1 MVATHVRKH
10 PLEVRTRDD
19 QDPIEALATDAAD
32 PPAFGVRLRRLL
44 DLGRQRQN
52 RERAHG
58 NQGLSIFGPG
68 SPSSVRV
75 DCATAAPLDEIE
87 ETVTAGSSSLSYDAA
102 RDQYTYVWKAERA
115 WAGTCRQLTLA
126 LVDGTVHKANFKFK

>member
-1 MVATHVRKH
+1 VLSSSASLWRLGVLTPFAFRGFFSPVDNPPVVNVAS
-10 PLEVRTRDD
+10 
-19 QDPIEALATDAAD
+19 AA
-32 PPAFGVRLRRLL
+32 
-44 DLGRQRQN
+44 
-52 RERAHG
+52 RAIPVKFSLHG